1 MIKELKSH
9 INTFSHF
16 LFPHH
21 CEGCG
26 SDVLNEEDILCAKC
40 FYQLPATNFFT
51 IPDNPIEKKFY
62 GRINIINAA
71 SAYYFTK
78 DSLIQHLLFQLKYHY
93 NKEVG
98 SYFGK
103 KMGYLLKDA
112 SRFQDIDVLIP
123 LPLNPKKEAI
133 RGYNQAAIICEG
145 IATVW
150 NKPILKMAVV
160 RTLFTETQTHRS
172 RIDRWENMQGAFA
185 IANATALEGKHIL
198 LVDDIV
204 TTGATLEAC
213 GTAILEI
220 KNTRLSFAAV
230 ANTMY

>member
-1 MIKELKSH
+1 MMIEELKSYITH
-9 INTFSHF
+9 FSHL

-26 SDVLNEEDILCAKC
+26 SDVLNNEDILCAKC
-40 FYQLPATNFFT
+40 FYQLPETHFFT
-51 IPDNPIEKKFY
+51 IPDNPIEQKFY
-62 GRINIINAA
+62 GRIDFIHAA

-78 DSLIQHLLFQLKYHY
+78 DSLLQHLLFQLKYHH

-98 SYFGK
+98 FYFGRIL
-103 KMGYLLKDA
+103 GHLLLETP
-112 SRFQDIDVLIP
+112 RFQDIDVLVP
-123 LPLNPKKEAI
+123 LPLNPKKEAA

-145 IATVW
+145 IAAVW
-150 NKPILKMAVV
+150 NKPILKNAVI

-172 RIDRWENMQGAFA
+172 RIDRWQNMQGAFEV
-185 IANATALEGKHIL
+185 ANATALEGNHIL

-213 GTAILEI
+213 GAAILTT

-230 ANTMY
+230 ANTL